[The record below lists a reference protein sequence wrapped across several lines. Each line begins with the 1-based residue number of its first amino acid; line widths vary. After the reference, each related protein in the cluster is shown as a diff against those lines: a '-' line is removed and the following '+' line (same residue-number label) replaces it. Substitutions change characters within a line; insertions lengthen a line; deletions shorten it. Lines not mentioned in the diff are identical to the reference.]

1 MLVPI
6 LIQISPKGVAQAA
19 AVDNIVREY
28 WTNPFVIAI
37 WVFFLIGL
45 VAIMRYLRRL
55 PAQQRA
61 LGVTHSNYDKL
72 IKLSETNPEAIR
84 AELLRGVDHG
94 SIAAQRIDELHWIS
108 VHGGD
113 FDQVAL
119 ADVLAAREGA
129 RISIARYG
137 ASVLVLLGLCGA
149 VYGLSSVV
157 VQMGPELRQVQE
169 HLASKNTQADA
180 FASLLNTMSSSLVH
194 TRGAFYASLTG
205 ILSSVLLLFANWW
218 VGYRQVRFL
227 TKIEDLTATKLI
239 PAFKP
244 LSKETELAGAVDS
257 FKEGSNYLVR
267 LSDSLDGKM
276 TQVGGGLE
284 NLFAV
289 VRKFSE
295 VGEALRS
302 NQERVYEAQSQMIEV
317 VDRFVAVTSRI
328 ENIQSESKLAIA
340 DLLTEVKGSN
350 KNLSRAID
358 EWKSKHESVLQ
369 EVQRA
374 FQLAHSET
382 KDARDTSK
390 DWIGQTIDLVKGSLD
405 GQLAQLNT
413 QAIEMLEK
421 QQISNRDHLKE
432 VLSDQSLFVTKL
444 QEAVLNG
451 DGHREMLEGLGKT
464 IAQERKDFSETLGR
478 VMERNA
484 GAVNTLITEQKKLLE
499 VSRMKSVEQG
509 LERFANENRGQFSAL
524 LVEQKEF
531 TKQLA
536 GVGEGMGSLT
546 RILRT
551 LVAVAVVSI
560 PVFAAL
566 GVMFIFNIKPADTE
580 TQVISTL
587 AIVAMIVLIAMFL
600 RSKM

>member
-1 MLVPI
+1 MLIPI
-6 LIQISPKGVAQAA
+6 LIQISAQAA
-19 AVDNIVREY
+19 NPAVAVDNIVREY

-37 WVFFLIGL
+37 WAFFVVGL
-45 VAIMRYLRRL
+45 VAILRYLRSL
-55 PAQQRA
+55 PTQQTA
-61 LGVTHSNYDKL
+61 LRVTHSNYDKL
-72 IKLSETNPEAIR
+72 IKLNETNPEAIR
-84 AELLRGVDHG
+84 AELLKGVDHR

-169 HLASKNTQADA
+169 HLASKNTQAEA
-180 FASLLNTMSSSLVH
+180 FTSLLNTMSSSLVH

-257 FKEGSNYLVR
+257 FREGSNYLVR

-302 NQERVYEAQSQMIEV
+302 NQEGVREAQARMIEV

-328 ENIQSESKLAIA
+328 ENIQTESKTAIS
-340 DLLTEVKGSN
+340 DLLSAVQASN
-350 KNLSRAID
+350 KNLGRAID

-413 QAIEMLEK
+413 QALEMLEK
-421 QQISNRDHLKE
+421 QQVSNRNQLKE
-432 VLSDQSLFVTKL
+432 VLTDQSVFVSKL

-464 IAQERKDFSETLGR
+464 IAQERKDFAETLR
-478 VMERNA
+478 KVMDRNES
-484 GAVNTLITEQKKLLE
+484 AVTSLITEQKKLLE
-499 VSRMKSVEQG
+499 VSQMKSVEQG

-566 GVMFIFNIKPADTE
+566 GVMFIFNIKPTDTE